1 MWSNRFLFDRYLYE
15 FLYGW
20 LVSSL
25 SRADSFIMEQEAA
38 KEMEKAT
45 GRSSKKSKT
54 KKKNRVRPYGRE
66 ISMAQVLLNM
76 CGGYYKVRGSCLN
89 VEEFH
94 LIFFYSPWLR

>member
-1 MWSNRFLFDRYLYE
+1 LYE

-76 CGGYYKVRGSCLN
+76 CGGYYKVRDFLFKC
-89 VEEFH
+89 
-94 LIFFYSPWLR
+94 

>member
-1 MWSNRFLFDRYLYE
+1 
-15 FLYGW
+15 
-20 LVSSL
+20 
-25 SRADSFIMEQEAA
+25 MEQEAA

-76 CGGYYKVRGSCLN
+76 CGGYYKVR
-89 VEEFH
+89 EAF
-94 LIFFYSPWLR
+94 